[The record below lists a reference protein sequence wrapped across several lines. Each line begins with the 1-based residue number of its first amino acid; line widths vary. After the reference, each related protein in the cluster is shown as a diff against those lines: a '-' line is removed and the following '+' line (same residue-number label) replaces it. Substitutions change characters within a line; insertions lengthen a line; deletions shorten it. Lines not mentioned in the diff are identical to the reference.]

1 MHSWPLQ
8 EARNHLR
15 DVIDRALDE
24 GPQRITRHGKQ
35 AVVVVSEAEWNRQTA
50 AGRSFG
56 DLLADSPLT
65 TEDRPSRRQASAIR
79 RDLFG

>member
-50 AGRSFG
+50 PERPFG

-65 TEDRPSRRQASAIR
+65 TEDRPPRRPASAIR